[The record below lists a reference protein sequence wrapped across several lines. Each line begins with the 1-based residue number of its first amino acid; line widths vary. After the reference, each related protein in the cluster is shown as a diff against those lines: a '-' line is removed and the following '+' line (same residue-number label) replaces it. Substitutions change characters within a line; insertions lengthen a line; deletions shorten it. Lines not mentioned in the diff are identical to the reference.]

1 MKKIQGRIAS
11 GLLMAG
17 ILSSALLPAMAK
29 TTATKMSGSKMSGTK
44 MSSSKMSPSKMSS
57 KGMMTQMTGTVTSMT
72 AHSLTVKPA
81 MKSNGMSKTVMIP
94 ASAKIM
100 MGAVPTKLLYLKAGE
115 KVTITMNKGMVT
127 GVRVVAA
134 NKTTK
139 GTMMKSNTKMSG
151 TKMSTK
157 KR

>member
-44 MSSSKMSPSKMSS
+44 MSSSKMSS

-72 AHSLTVKPA
+72 AHSLTIKPA
-81 MKSNGMSKTVMIP
+81 MKSNGMSKTVMVP
-94 ASAKIM
+94 SSAKIM
-100 MGAVPTKLLYLKAGE
+100 MGAAPAKLSNLKAGE
-115 KVTITMNKGMVT
+115 KVTIMMNKGMVS
-127 GVRVVAA
+127 GVRVMAA

-139 GTMMKSNTKMSG
+139 GAKMKSSTKMSG

-157 KR
+157 KS